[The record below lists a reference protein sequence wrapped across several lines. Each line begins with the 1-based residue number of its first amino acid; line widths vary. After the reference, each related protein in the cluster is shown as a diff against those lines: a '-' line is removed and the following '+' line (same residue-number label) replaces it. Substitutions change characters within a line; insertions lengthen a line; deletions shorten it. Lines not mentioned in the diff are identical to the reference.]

1 MTMSDDE
8 RNHPQ
13 PARMIYDTRRYVQQI
28 RNRFWEEG
36 VNGGFSPSTKRR
48 LATAAIQYWDM
59 LYEFRSESILDDG
72 DFPDISPVRDR
83 IGRQTE
89 VVTKSKRLG
98 QSTTL
103 KTAPAITEL
112 SDWYLV
118 ELTKELDD
126 LAKKLGF
133 AATTTDRVPNDR
145 ASEEDLK
152 GLLEARGQTEAVE
165 NLPSQQEADD

>member
-1 MTMSDDE
+1 MSNDDSSD
-8 RNHPQ
+8 PQ
-13 PARMIYDTRRYVQQI
+13 PTRMIYDTRRYVQQI

-36 VNGGFSPSTKRR
+36 VNGGFSPSTKRD
-48 LATAAIQYWDM
+48 LATVAIQYWDM
-59 LYEFRSESILDDG
+59 LCELRDESVLDDG
-72 DFPDISPVRDR
+72 DFPDITPIRSR

-103 KTAPAITEL
+103 KTVPAITEL

-118 ELTKELDD
+118 ELTQELDD

-133 AATTTDRVPNDR
+133 AATTADRVPNDR
-145 ASEEDLK
+145 ASEDDLK

-165 NLPSQQEADD
+165 NLPSQQEGDD

>member
-1 MTMSDDE
+1 MEKIMSSADDSSD
-8 RNHPQ
+8 PQ
-13 PARMIYDTRRYVQQI
+13 PTRMIYDMRRHVQQI

-36 VNGGFSPSTKRR
+36 VNGGFSPSTKRQ

-59 LYEFRSESILDDG
+59 LWEFRDESVLDDG
-72 DFPDISPVRDR
+72 DFPDISPIRSR

-89 VVTKSKRLG
+89 VVAKSKRLG

-103 KTAPAITEL
+103 KTVPAITEL

-118 ELTKELDD
+118 ELTEDLDD

-133 AATTTDRVPNDR
+133 AASVKEKMATYGVDPNW
-145 ASEEDLK
+145 EEDN
-152 GLLEARGQTEAVE
+152 GNT
-165 NLPSQQEADD
+165 AD